1 MPKHTDTL
9 TQRKIKS
16 VLKEMV
22 FTATETVASSVNSDG
37 VSQTFDKFP
46 FGDLLLVSKKKIL
59 IVLQLCA
66 PVHGHTQVGGGV
78 RDGGEMKSEANLAS
92 GFVGSADKFSSWPMC
107 Y

>member
-46 FGDLLLVSKKKIL
+46 FGDLLLVSKKIPDCFA
-59 IVLQLCA
+59 IVCA
-66 PVHGHTQVGGGV
+66 CAWSYTGGGGV

-107 Y
+107 C